1 MGLLQHG
8 GGGGGSAAGASRT
21 DEIVIGGFRGKSKA
35 GAIILCKRI
44 LVGAEGSPSILEDVI
59 GNAPDVVPI
68 KFDSSES
75 ARKFVENN
83 KLTKPFEGFWCNM
96 NQTPEERDYF
106 KKNVQPLFKIKRAIL
121 EVTSIE
127 AAKVVVSK
135 AAKKVFVTE
144 GENLK
149 LIAEMKSKKDI
160 IWEAEVSD
168 AVKTRYALL
177 ME

>member
-1 MGLLQHG
+1 MV
-8 GGGGGSAAGASRT
+8 GASRT
-21 DEIVIGGFRGKSKA
+21 DEVVIGGFRGKSKI
-35 GAIILCKRI
+35 GAITVCKRLLAGI
-44 LVGAEGSPSILEDVI
+44 EGSPKILEDHI

-68 KFDSSES
+68 KFDTVES
-75 ARKFVENN
+75 ARKYIENN
-83 KLTKPFEGFWCNM
+83 KNAKHFEGFWCNM
-96 NQTPEERDYF
+96 SQTPEEREHF

-121 EVTSIE
+121 EVTNID

-149 LIAEMKSKKDI
+149 LIAEMKTKNNINWD
-160 IWEAEVSD
+160 EEVSD
-168 AVKTRYALL
+168 AVKTRYAVL